1 MAKGKLYLIPTPIGD
16 RPVWDVLPASNRTV
30 IDSIDYFIVEDIRSA
45 RRFLSKAGISRPID
59 SLRFAELNEH
69 TAPAEVSALFAPLLT
84 GTDAGVLSEAG
95 LPGVADPGADA
106 VALAHIHGI
115 EVVPLVG
122 PSSILLALMA
132 SGLNGQSFAFNGYLP
147 IRQPDRNKA
156 IRHFEAR
163 AQSEHQSQIFIEA
176 PYRNLKLYEDFCT
189 ACRPQTRLTIA
200 ADLLQPDQLI
210 RTRTIGQ
217 WRKEQ
222 KPDIQNV
229 RPSLFS
235 VDLFPADQKLPK
247 AVAYTLS
254 RTKHGTMPRKPSEQ
268 TNSKDHST
276 TLRRSPAEPK
286 SNKAS
291 AVIRSIGVVILMLEY
306 SPSHK

>member
-147 IRQPDRNKA
+147 VKPPERAKA
-156 IRHFEAR
+156 IRFFERR
-163 AQSEHQSQIFIEA
+163 ALTEGQSQLFIEA
-176 PYRNLKLYEDFCT
+176 PYRNGKLMEQLVQT
-189 ACRPQTRLTIA
+189 LGAETRLTVAVELTAPGGRIE
-200 ADLLQPDQLI
+200 
-210 RTRTIGQ
+210 TRTAGEWRRRPLPELNKRPAIFIIG
-217 WRKEQ
+217 
-222 KPDIQNV
+222 
-229 RPSLFS
+229 
-235 VDLFPADQKLPK
+235 
-247 AVAYTLS
+247 
-254 RTKHGTMPRKPSEQ
+254 
-268 TNSKDHST
+268 
-276 TLRRSPAEPK
+276 
-286 SNKAS
+286 
-291 AVIRSIGVVILMLEY
+291 
-306 SPSHK
+306 